1 MLRHIVM
8 WTINDQING
17 NSKLESSLII
27 KEKLEALQG
36 QVDGLI
42 DVKVGIDVNQIESNY
57 DVVLISDFTDEDAL
71 AAYQIHPLHKEAGAF
86 IKSVA
91 SSRSCVDYML

>member
-8 WTINDQING
+8 WTLKDENKVASAQT
-17 NSKLESSLII
+17 I

-36 QVDGLI
+36 QVPGL
-42 DVKVGIDVNQIESNY
+42 VNVEVGIDLGSIETNY
-57 DVVLISDFTDEDAL
+57 DVVLISDFDNEEAL
-71 AAYQIHPLHKEAGAF
+71 SAYQIHPLHKEAGAF

-91 SSRSCVDYML
+91 TGRSCVDYIV